1 MTHAGTTRSQTHRT
15 RSVTEFMWDLDVW
28 MLVRLG
34 VWVAF
39 CVLLIVL
46 A

>member
-1 MTHAGTTRSQTHRT
+1 MTLAETTRSRTHRS
-15 RSVTEFMWDLDVW
+15 RSVTDVMWDLDVW

-39 CVLLIVL
+39 CVLLLVL

>member
-1 MTHAGTTRSQTHRT
+1 MTLAETTQSRIRRPRSAG
-15 RSVTEFMWDLDVW
+15 DLDVLK
-28 MLVRLG
+28 LVRLG

-46 A
+46 R